1 MAAYDCQLMSKLLR
15 RVLTWWEL
23 PTDALITGVV
33 GPEKKGGWSAIWV
46 GDGACPRRVKAPTLT
61 QVADQAAS
69 AVAALYARTSPIAGA
84 ELQLAIYPWTYGGGP
99 IFDID
104 GYPGSFTA
112 RDIQGSDRMVNGAT
126 LEDLVA
132 AVEHMPD
139 IPIDHSMFRW
149 IRQIASLPVPEV
161 SP

>member
-1 MAAYDCQLMSKLLR
+1 M
-15 RVLTWWEL
+15 
-23 PTDALITGVV
+23 
-33 GPEKKGGWSAIWV
+33 
-46 GDGACPRRVKAPTLT
+46 
-61 QVADQAAS
+61 ADQAAS

-84 ELQLAIYPWTYGGGP
+84 ELQLAIYPWTYDGGPDGGP

-139 IPIDHSMFRW
+139 IPIGHSMFRW